1 MTSNL
6 EKYRKDLDSL
16 ISMGDRLFCA
26 MKYDCHPEDFVKLVK
41 KTVKEKPD
49 KFLKDLPSFDSEYQ
63 SWYSESLIIIKV
75 LLPDRVI
82 DFVRF
87 YEKPKTRK
95 EITHENYVIL
105 DYLDGIT
112 VKDYSGNIEVKKSS
126 AIRKFDQQLNILKS
140 VQRRF
145 ESSLFDIEQVVQAD
159 LLDSELDAAKELNKK
174 GFSRGAGAI
183 VGVVLE
189 KHLSQVCKNHNIT
202 VRKKH
207 PAINDYNELLKQA
220 EIIQIK
226 DWRFIQRLA
235 DLRNLCDHNKDAE
248 PTREDVEELINGAAK
263 ISKTIY

>member
-6 EKYRKDLDSL
+6 EKYRKDLDRL
-16 ISMGDRLFCA
+16 ISMGNNLYNA
-26 MKYDCHPEDFVKLVK
+26 MRYNCDPEGFSKLVK
-41 KTVKEKPD
+41 KQFKEEPD
-49 KFLKDLPSFDSEYQ
+49 QFLKNLPSFNSEYQ
-63 SWYSESLIIIKV
+63 SWYSESLAIIKV
-75 LLPDRVI
+75 LLPDRVV
-82 DFVRF
+82 DFTRF
-87 YEKPKTRK
+87 YERPKARK
-95 EITHENYVIL
+95 VITYESYVIA
-105 DYLDGIT
+105 DYLDNLIISIAGRIQA
-112 VKDYSGNIEVKKSS
+112 DISF
-126 AIRKFDQQLNILKS
+126 AIRKFQQQLYILKS
-140 VQRRF
+140 AKKRF

-189 KHLSQVCKNHNIT
+189 KHLFQVCKNHNIT
-202 VRKKH
+202 VRKRH

-220 EIIQIK
+220 EIIQIQ

-248 PTREDVEELINGAAK
+248 PTKKEVEELINGAAK

>member
-1 MTSNL
+1 M
-6 EKYRKDLDSL
+6 
-16 ISMGDRLFCA
+16 
-26 MKYDCHPEDFVKLVK
+26 
-41 KTVKEKPD
+41 
-49 KFLKDLPSFDSEYQ
+49 
-63 SWYSESLIIIKV
+63 
-75 LLPDRVI
+75 LPDRVV
-82 DFVRF
+82 DFTQF
-87 YEKPKTRK
+87 YERPKARK
-95 EITHENYVIL
+95 EITYESYVIA
-105 DYLDGIT
+105 DYLDNLIVSRYG
-112 VKDYSGNIEVKKSS
+112 KAEVDRSS
-126 AIRKFDQQLNILKS
+126 AILKFNQQLNILKS

-145 ESSLFDIEQVVQAD
+145 ESSLFDIQQIVQAD

-189 KHLSQVCKNHNIT
+189 KHLSQVCKNHNIK

-207 PAINDYNELLKQA
+207 PAINDYNELLKQS
-220 EIIQIK
+220 EIIQIQ

>member
-6 EKYRKDLDSL
+6 EKYRKDLNHL
-16 ISMGDRLFCA
+16 ISMGNNLCNA
-26 MKYDCHPEDFVKLVK
+26 MKYDCDPEGFSELAK
-41 KTVKEKPD
+41 KQFKEKSD
-49 KFLKDLPSFDSEYQ
+49 QFLKDLPSFNSEYQ
-63 SWYSESLIIIKV
+63 SWYSESLAIIKV
-75 LLPDRVI
+75 LLPDRVV
-82 DFVRF
+82 DFTRF
-87 YEKPKTRK
+87 YERPKTRK
-95 EITHENYVIL
+95 IITYESYVIA
-105 DYLDGIT
+105 DYLDCLI
-112 VKDYSGNIEVKKSS
+112 DMSS
-126 AIRKFDQQLNILKS
+126 AIPKFMQQLNILKS
-140 VQRRF
+140 VKRRF

-248 PTREDVEELINGAAK
+248 PTREEVEELINGAAK